1 MVLIQ
6 ASLVKFVQEHEAEV
20 LCKTIFSM
28 AHVHHHLEVHF
39 RAEEDAPKN
48 LFAVTSKLHS
58 LCHCALLAGF
68 ISPQLTWCFR
78 GEDYMRCCAT
88 LAASCMPGNNVKQ
101 HNQILFPLE
110 TWSALAM
117 VQSDHITCEESL
129 EEKKQRVSQM
139 LVKFMLQEVFHMCNS
154 LLLFH

>member
-1 MVLIQ
+1 
-6 ASLVKFVQEHEAEV
+6 
-20 LCKTIFSM
+20 
-28 AHVHHHLEVHF
+28 
-39 RAEEDAPKN
+39 
-48 LFAVTSKLHS
+48 
-58 LCHCALLAGF
+58 
-68 ISPQLTWCFR
+68 
-78 GEDYMRCCAT
+78 MRCCAT